1 MRHPPNASESAS
13 MTPRGPF
20 GSSRRAI
27 VRILGHNRSPGR
39 RRPLSIEA
47 DAKLHTAHIRH
58 AAFRPELY

>member
-1 MRHPPNASESAS
+1 MRQPTNASESAS
-13 MTPRGPF
+13 MTRRGHF

-27 VRILGHNRSPGR
+27 ARILGHNRSTGR

-47 DAKLHTAHIRH
+47 DAKLQTAHIRH